1 MNDLLQMSPENYES
15 AKGTLWNGRTLTE
28 GATPPI
34 VLLQMP
40 TYTCRIRKASKNE
53 GRPSP
58 MYKSDGRRVGCRLEI
73 WPLNRVIMLATAKER
88 H

>member
-1 MNDLLQMSPENYES
+1 MNRQKERDGMEEPTEH
-15 AKGTLWNGRTLTE
+15 E

-58 MYKSDGRRVGCRLEI
+58 MYKSDDGWVVDSRFGHLI
-73 WPLNRVIMLATAKER
+73 GS
-88 H
+88 